1 MSRAKPA
8 KAGRKAA
15 ISFITS
21 EDRAKIPIRKAP
33 YWVPLGEGHSL
44 GLQKRESGT
53 VWLARLTSPRRQ
65 EVIGVPEEER
75 PRSKCPTLTCAQAM
89 IVADAWCQST
99 LNPPL
104 PATPLVRPPGST
116 TVPDNPTVGDALDQ
130 HLHVLES
137 RQIEAI
143 GSSRSR
149 SNKIKR
155 EIGHIRL
162 SELVMQDITDWLAN
176 MVASAPLRR
185 SKKGGAPNPDPNWD
199 PNDDAKKRKRQSTAN
214 RCLSTL
220 KAALNRAFNNDW
232 IETNKAWRAIKPFS
246 DATGVREE
254 VLDAKQQSQFLNACT
269 PEFRPLAYVALL
281 TGCRYG
287 PMSRWLVED
296 FRPLDQCLRIGWD
309 KRHKRDRLAPLTD
322 EAIAVFDHICE
333 GRDGKEPLF
342 LKANGKPWGR
352 NHQLRPMGEGSK
364 AMDIDFTFYN
374 LRHTA
379 ITIWLL
385 SGMEIS
391 NVASIVGTSAKQIE
405 EHYKNPRVGVLANE
419 MNQKVPRISNSS
431 AKIDAVVKKYEKAR
445 LERLLCDKEL
455 DFEFEDLHPSK
466 YMGKIFGGLVD
477 APPAKPKPTCEEL
490 RVLVQ
495 EIPVVQIAKRYE
507 TSDVTI
513 RKWCQKE
520 GIEVPPRGYWTRR
533 RSEERQAAKLK
544 SKGLPPRPPR
554 PSKEVLEDLIWKMSA
569 NEVAKLFGSTGPTV
583 LKWAVS
589 MGIKCP
595 GRGYWSKRGGEAYQ
609 KRKKALCLAA
619 RRKAVQSTPDV
630 IALSA

>member
-21 EDRAKIPIRKAP
+21 EDRARIPIRKAP
-33 YWVPLGEGHSL
+33 YWMPLGEGQSL

-75 PRSKCPTLTCAQAM
+75 FQSKCPTLTCAQAM
-89 IVADAWCQST
+89 IVAEAWCKAR

-104 PATPLVRPPGST
+104 PATSLERPAGST
-116 TVPDNPTVGDALDQ
+116 AVPTNPTVGDALDQ

-155 EIGHIRL
+155 EIGHILL
-162 SELVMQDITDWLAN
+162 SELVMKDITDWLAN
-176 MVASAPLRR
+176 MVASAPQRR
-185 SKKGGAPNPDPNWD
+185 CKKNGAPNLDPNWD
-199 PNDDAKKRKRQSTAN
+199 PTDDDKKRKRQSTAN

-220 KAALNRAFNNDW
+220 KAALTRAFNNDW
-232 IETNKAWRAIKPFS
+232 VETNKAWRSIKPFP

-254 VLDAKQQSQFLNACT
+254 VLDAKQQSHFLNACT
-269 PEFRPLAYVALL
+269 PEFRPLAYAALL

-287 PMSRWLVED
+287 PMTHWRVKD
-296 FRPLDQCLRIGWD
+296 FRPVHQCIRVGWD

-322 EAIAVFDHICE
+322 ESIAVFHHICL
-333 GRDGKEPLF
+333 GRDPEEPLF

-352 NHQLRPMGEGSK
+352 NHQLRPMGEGTK
-364 AMDIDFTFYN
+364 AMNIDVTFYN

-379 ITIWLL
+379 ITMWLL
-385 SGMEIS
+385 AGMDIS

-405 EHYKNPRVGVLANE
+405 EHYKNPRVGVLAEE
-419 MNQKVPRISNSS
+419 MNQRVPRISTSS
-431 AKIDAVVKKYEKAR
+431 AKIDAIAKIYQQQR
-445 LERLLCDKEL
+445 LEQFLGAKEL
-455 DFEFEDLHPSK
+455 DFDFEDLHPSK